1 MNNYIVYEP
10 SAKIREIARQS
21 LKGNWPKMF
30 LGVLI
35 FYMLSSFISEIL
47 DSFFVVVRYI
57 PIYGEYFRT
66 EIPYAGA
73 LYEFLIMGPL
83 MCGFAMFMLAFFRE
97 KKINYALNLEG
108 FGMFGKTFCL
118 YVLYTI
124 KVYLWS
130 LLFVIPGII
139 AIYRYSQCFYLRV
152 DHPDWTASQ
161 CINESKRLMRGNKGK
176 LFCLQISFIGWN
188 ILASIPFA
196 FFDSFT
202 EMSGIPYVM
211 VTTVL
216 WIPMIVLNLYVETS
230 AVVFYEIV
238 TMNLV
243 VVNPQGI
250 PYSRPSYER
259 ETWEDI
265 QAKRNRDDYRDEDRS
280 EDRKK
285 PDGENST
292 EDWHSSR

>member
-108 FGMFGKTFCL
+108 FGMFGKAFCL

-130 LLFVIPGII
+130 LLFVVPGII
-139 AIYRYSQCFYLRV
+139 AVYRYSQCFYLRV

-176 LFCLQISFIGWN
+176 LFCLQLTFFGYAL
-188 ILASIPFA
+188 LASLPYAI
-196 FFDSFT
+196 FDNFT
-202 EMSGIPYVM
+202 ETEGMTYVLIASL
-211 VTTVL
+211 L
-216 WIPMIVLNLYVETS
+216 WLPMLVVNLYIET
-230 AVVFYEIV
+230 ATVTFYEIV
-238 TMNLV
+238 TRNLV
-243 VVNPQGI
+243 VFNTQGI
-250 PYSRPSYER
+250 PYSQPSYEN

-265 QAKRNRDDYRDEDRS
+265 QSKKNSDDYQKDENN
-280 EDRKK
+280 EEKK
-285 PDGENST
+285 NSDEENKA
-292 EDWHSSR
+292 EE